1 MLLKCCLI
9 HAAVIILR
17 QNLGQFI
24 LYLCDL
30 FFIFILIS
38 IVSNYIISC
47 IFILYYSILFLDDN
61 MDEKSP
67 A

>member
-30 FFIFILIS
+30 FFIFILIF

-47 IFILYYSILFLDDN
+47 IVILYYSILFLDDN

>member
-30 FFIFILIS
+30 FFIFILIF